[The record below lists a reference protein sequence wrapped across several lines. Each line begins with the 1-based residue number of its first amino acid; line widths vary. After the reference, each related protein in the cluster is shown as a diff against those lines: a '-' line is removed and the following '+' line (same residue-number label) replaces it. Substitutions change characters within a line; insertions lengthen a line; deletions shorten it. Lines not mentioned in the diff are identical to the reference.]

1 VWEPSYQTVRLGVGR
16 HHSPQHGVCVM
27 ELASMLAHEPFSD
40 RPQSVCPVIGAFL
53 RGYND
58 WLDDRRRQDLY
69 AYAAKVVSS
78 QQAKSIERERA
89 TRCLS
94 WFRHRN
100 RGILRFCFP
109 LAVGFYRKTHAC
121 EVAGAWTA
129 EMATQN
135 PDDSLHKEALQ
146 LVDDLLSLGK
156 QETRQKAAGPDE
168 LLLRQLST
176 RP

>member
-1 VWEPSYQTVRLGVGR
+1 
-16 HHSPQHGVCVM
+16 M

-69 AYAAKVVSS
+69 AYAAKVISS
-78 QQAKSIERERA
+78 QQPKAIERERA
-89 TRCLS
+89 TRTLS
-94 WFRHRN
+94 WFRQRN
-100 RGILRFCFP
+100 KGILRFCFP

-129 EMATQN
+129 EMATQD
-135 PDDSLHKEALQ
+135 PDDRLHKEVLE
-146 LVDDLLSLGK
+146 LVDELLLLGK
-156 QETRQKAAGPDE
+156 QTTRKQATGPNE
-168 LLLRQLST
+168 QLLRQLSA
-176 RP
+176 RS